1 MTGRNRICAAL
12 MIIWITAVFL
22 TGCWDKRELEEL
34 FVAYTAGIDIDEK
47 DSGILSFSLSGP
59 TVEEKAEEA
68 NISVVSQGKSI
79 QDAMINI
86 QSKLYREVVLGHI
99 QVLLIGEETAKEG
112 ISVFLDAFFRNPY
125 VRGTLLL
132 GITKGKASE
141 LLTESRLKQHPYTG
155 IILKKL
161 LQGSNREGISCRCK
175 LVEFFRCLGIE
186 GKDPCM
192 PYLIISPARDQIIVN
207 NIAVFRG
214 DRLAGTLDRDESI
227 AAMILMDKMNSGKM
241 VIDLSK
247 SGEESF
253 LDSSAVNIYR
263 TARKITALTE
273 EDKVKIKV
281 ELKVTAELSEDPLYR
296 KTISKALIDRQE
308 RLFEEKLK
316 SDAIKTLKKLQAY
329 KSDIV
334 CFGEIIRARHPDF
347 FQGKEWR
354 EIYANADFDIDVH
367 FRIRRVGTVS

>member
-1 MTGRNRICAAL
+1 LTGRNRICAAL